1 MSGFATT
8 TEGTGPGSVER
19 FIPKI
24 YNNQVKLENLLIQ
37 QEQLQNEFSP
47 GRVDGGELKM
57 LSALSDEDK
66 KTILRAAE
74 ILKNIGG

>member
-1 MSGFATT
+1 MRGFATT
-8 TEGTGPGSVER
+8 SEGTGPGSVER

-24 YNNQVKLENLLIQ
+24 YNNQVKIENLVIQ
-37 QEQLQNEFSP
+37 QDEAIP
-47 GRVDGGELKM
+47 GRIDGGELKM

-74 ILKNIGG
+74 ILRNIGG

>member
-1 MSGFATT
+1 MRGFATT

-24 YNNQVKLENLLIQ
+24 YNNQVKLENLVIQ
-37 QEQLQNEFSP
+37 QDEAIP
-47 GRVDGGELKM
+47 GRIDGGELKM
-57 LSALSDEDK
+57 LSTLSDEDK

-74 ILKNIGG
+74 ILRNIGG

>member
-1 MSGFATT
+1 MRGFATT
-8 TEGTGPGSVER
+8 SEGTGPGSVER

-24 YNNQVKLENLLIQ
+24 YNNQVKLENLVIQ
-37 QEQLQNEFSP
+37 QDEAIP
-47 GRVDGGELKM
+47 GRIDGGELKM

-74 ILKNIGG
+74 ILRNIGG

>member
-8 TEGTGPGSVER
+8 SEGTGPGSVER
-19 FIPKI
+19 SIPKI
-24 YNNQVKLENLLIQ
+24 YNNQVKLENLVIQ
-37 QEQLQNEFSP
+37 QDEAIP
-47 GRVDGGELKM
+47 GRIDGGELKM

-74 ILKNIGG
+74 ILRNIGG

>member
-8 TEGTGPGSVER
+8 SEGTGPGSVER
-19 FIPKI
+19 SIPKI
-24 YNNQVKLENLLIQ
+24 YNNQVKLENLVIQ
-37 QEQLQNEFSP
+37 KDEAIP
-47 GRVDGGELKM
+47 GRIDGGELKM

-74 ILKNIGG
+74 ILRNIGG